1 MTVRLRLDVY
11 GTPMAAE
18 HGLDGW
24 RIFKLGTDGKRMELN
39 IVVPD
44 FIGEN
49 EIAQY
54 LDDLFHESATPAHPC
69 VRRIG
74 D

>member
-1 MTVRLRLDVY
+1 MTTRMKLDVY
-11 GTPMAAE
+11 GTLMLAE
-18 HGLDGW
+18 HGPAGW
-24 RIFKLGTDGKRMELN
+24 RIFRWGNEGKRLPLD

-44 FIGEN
+44 FIGEG

-54 LDDLFHESATPAHPC
+54 MDDLFHESATPAHPC
-69 VRRIG
+69 VRRLP

>member
-1 MTVRLRLDVY
+1 
-11 GTPMAAE
+11 
-18 HGLDGW
+18 
-24 RIFKLGTDGKRMELN
+24 LN

>member
-1 MTVRLRLDVY
+1 MTARLRLDVY
-11 GTPMAAE
+11 GTPMLVE
-18 HGLDGW
+18 HGPAGW
-24 RIFKLGTDGKRMELN
+24 RLFRLGSEGKRLPLH

-44 FIGEN
+44 FVGEN
-49 EIAQY
+49 EIEQY

-69 VRRIG
+69 VRRIE

>member
-1 MTVRLRLDVY
+1 MTARLRLDVY

-18 HGLDGW
+18 HGPAGW
-24 RIFKLGTDGKRMELN
+24 RIFKLSTDGKRMELN

-49 EIAQY
+49 EVEQY
-54 LDDLFHESATPAHPC
+54 LDDLFHESATPAHPR
-69 VRRIG
+69 VRRIEE
-74 D
+74 

>member
-1 MTVRLRLDVY
+1 MTARLRLDVY
-11 GTPMAAE
+11 GTPMQAE
-18 HGLDGW
+18 HGPTGW
-24 RIFKLGTDGKRMELN
+24 RIFKSGTDGKRLELN

-54 LDDLFHESATPAHPC
+54 LDDLFHELATPANPC

>member
-1 MTVRLRLDVY
+1 MTVHMKFDVY
-11 GTPMAAE
+11 GTPMLVE
-18 HGLDGW
+18 LGENGW
-24 RIFKLGTDGKRMELN
+24 RLFRPGNEGKRSELH

-49 EIAQY
+49 EIQQY

-69 VRRIG
+69 VRRVE

>member
-1 MTVRLRLDVY
+1 MNTRLKLDVY
-11 GTPMAAE
+11 GTPMLVE
-18 HGLDGW
+18 HGPTGW
-24 RIFKLGTDGKRMELN
+24 RLFRLGSEGKRLPLH

-44 FIGEN
+44 FVGEY
-49 EIAQY
+49 EIEQY

-69 VRRIG
+69 VRRIE